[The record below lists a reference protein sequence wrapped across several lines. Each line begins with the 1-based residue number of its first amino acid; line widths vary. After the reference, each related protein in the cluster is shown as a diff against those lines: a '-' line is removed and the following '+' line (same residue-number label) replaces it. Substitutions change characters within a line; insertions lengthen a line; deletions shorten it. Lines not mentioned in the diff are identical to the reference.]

1 MGLSFVT
8 GQPLGMHSS
17 WPLFALS
24 HHILMWWCAELVYP
38 GRFFDR
44 YALLGDDIADKHVAK
59 VYVSLLDEF
68 QVKDKSVISD

>member
-1 MGLSFVT
+1 MVLFGEAVADTICTYLALNVYNVPFKSVGLSFVT

-44 YALLGDDIADKHVAK
+44 YALLGD
-59 VYVSLLDEF
+59 
-68 QVKDKSVISD
+68 